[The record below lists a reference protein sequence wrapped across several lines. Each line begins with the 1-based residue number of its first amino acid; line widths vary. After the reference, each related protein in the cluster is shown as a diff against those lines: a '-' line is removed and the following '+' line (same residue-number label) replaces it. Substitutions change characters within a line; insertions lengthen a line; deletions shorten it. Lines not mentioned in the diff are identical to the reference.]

1 MTMDIK
7 DITLEDI
14 REHRPDLYQEIANE
28 AIRIPRIVTDDEVEE
43 IIKPLFEEFKE
54 ETEKRVGLLENKLH
68 LIVKNQM
75 KDILS
80 ALLYENEKKKKQPQ
94 KSKKTPV
101 KTVHR
106 KALIGDYLVWRPT
119 GEMGKVVRFESVGNL
134 RKIVLKIKSKEYVKI
149 YDNWKM
155 YDVVL

>member
-1 MTMDIK
+1 MIMDIK

-14 REHRPDLYQEIANE
+14 REHRPDLYQEIVDE
-28 AIRIPRIVTDDEVEE
+28 ASKIPRIVTDGEVEE

-80 ALLYENEKKKKQPQ
+80 ALLHEIQKKKKQPR
-94 KSKKTPV
+94 KSKKASV
-101 KTVHR
+101 ETVHR
-106 KALIGDYLVWRPT
+106 KAVIGDYIVWRPT

-134 RKIVLKIKSKEYVKI
+134 RKIVLKIKSKEYITV

-155 YDVVL
+155 YDVVI